1 MKIGTIKN
9 GLEPLLDDAF
19 EAEKFLAENKDSQ
32 FFRRL
37 YIRTVFAY
45 IEGSIWILKQVCLN
59 AKSSTGQKRKISLSE
74 YSILSEETYD
84 LKNNGNIKTVSK
96 NLNLLDNIKFTFKTI
111 NKLFVGNIDIG
122 TGTKSWDN
130 LIDAKKI
137 RNRITHPKSEKEMF
151 VENNEIEICEEVCS
165 WFNLLVKE
173 CFDTFTE
180 GTENKNTTHN
190 TV

>member
-1 MKIGTIKN
+1 M
-9 GLEPLLDDAF
+9 
-19 EAEKFLAENKDSQ
+19 
-32 FFRRL
+32 
-37 YIRTVFAY
+37 
-45 IEGSIWILKQVCLN
+45 N